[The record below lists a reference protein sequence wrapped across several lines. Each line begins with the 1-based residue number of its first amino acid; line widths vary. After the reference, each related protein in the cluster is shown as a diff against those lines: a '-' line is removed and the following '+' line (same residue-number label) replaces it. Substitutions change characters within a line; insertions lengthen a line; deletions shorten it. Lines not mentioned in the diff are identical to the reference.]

1 MVQVIGQP
9 SGVYCFSVRLWLFF
23 FIPGALSGTGMSI
36 DSPGQGTSMWSASL
50 RPQDL
55 PLEVLKRSGVSCI
68 PVALVPVSGGAIRL
82 KNPRAVQAA
91 LRAATERFDQISEVR
106 PFGKGGI
113 LCKSSDETCVSDLL
127 KCTAFASHQVSA
139 FVPPHLACV
148 KGIIR
153 GVDVQMTP
161 QEILEQFA
169 VAGVTSVYRCSRV
182 VESNR
187 VPTESV
193 IATFVG
199 TSRPTEIKV
208 WPLIYRVEHLSP
220 RPLQCL
226 SCWRFGHTAK
236 ACKSSPRCRLCGD
249 SHSADSCSTQN
260 VKCCLC
266 SAGHEADYSNC
277 PIRAQE
283 AQVLEIME
291 KRRCSRKDAFS
302 IIKERAHGY
311 AGVAAKQTSSL
322 TEPAVLNAIVTAVEK
337 AVSKVQQPSL
347 ADPAFAS
354 VIVAAV
360 EKGVS
365 SVVTQ
370 LTTSITE
377 CVSRTVVAQLA
388 PFLQPTLAT
397 STSSAR
403 IVPQVPP
410 SSDSSLL
417 PATTTVPQT
426 DEKVLVVTPSPNGG
440 PESLLA
446 SHAGSLATF
455 CASNGSQCLPPGS
468 PSSDSDM
475 EFQSWS
481 PGSVPQPSKRSGS
494 PGSGSSDAQPKPKNK
509 KNKPRP
515 VIKESILDA
524 AVAAAGLS
532 ES

>member
-1 MVQVIGQP
+1 MFLWSFFAP
-9 SGVYCFSVRLWLFF
+9 LYCL
-23 FIPGALSGTGMSI
+23 PGALSCAGMSR
-36 DSPGQGTSMWSASL
+36 DSPGGGNSPWAASI

-55 PLEVLKRSGVSCI
+55 PVETLKRSGVTCI

-82 KNPRAVQAA
+82 KNPRIVQAA
-91 LRAATERFDQISEVR
+91 LRAATERFEQISEVR
-106 PFGKGGI
+106 PFGKGGV
-113 LCKSSDETCVSDLL
+113 LCKSSDETCVADLL
-127 KCTAFASHQVSA
+127 KCTTFASHQVSA

-161 QEILEQFA
+161 HEILDEFA

-199 TSRPTEIKV
+199 SSCPTEIKV
-208 WPLIYRVEHLSP
+208 WPLVYRVERLSP

-236 ACKSSPRCRLCGD
+236 ACKSSIRCRSCGD
-249 SHSADSCSTQN
+249 SHSVDSCSSEN

-266 SAGHEADYSNC
+266 GAGHPADYSNC
-277 PIRAQE
+277 PVRAQE
-283 AQVLEIME
+283 AQVLDIIE
-291 KRRCSRKDAFS
+291 KRRCSRKEAFS

-311 AGVAAKQTSSL
+311 AGVAAKQTTSL
-322 TEPAVLNAIVTAVEK
+322 TEPAVINAIVAAVDK

-354 VIVAAV
+354 LIAAAV
-360 EKGVS
+360 EKVVS

-370 LTTSITE
+370 LTASITE
-377 CVSRTVVAQLA
+377 CVSRTVVAQMA
-388 PFLQPTLAT
+388 PFLPLAPAKLNSHPNT
-397 STSSAR
+397 
-403 IVPQVPP
+403 IQQVP
-410 SSDSSLL
+410 SVADSSLP
-417 PATTTVPQT
+417 PAECSSPSSANEVP
-426 DEKVLVVTPSPNGG
+426 VVTPPRDE
-440 PESLLA
+440 PEQLPCSD
-446 SHAGSLATF
+446 AGSSSYPKTGSECF
-455 CASNGSQCLPPGS
+455 PPASPT
-468 PSSDSDM
+468 SDSDM
-475 EFQSWS
+475 ECQSW
-481 PGSVPQPSKRSGS
+481 PLGSISHSSKRSGS
-494 PGSGSSDAQPKPKNK
+494 PGTGSLGTQPKPKNK
-509 KNKPRP
+509 KNKPRT